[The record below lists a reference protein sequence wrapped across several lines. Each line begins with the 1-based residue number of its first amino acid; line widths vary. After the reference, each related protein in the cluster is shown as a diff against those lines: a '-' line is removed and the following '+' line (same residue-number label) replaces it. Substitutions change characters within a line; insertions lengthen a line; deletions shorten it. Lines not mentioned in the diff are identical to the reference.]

1 MNGGNNILKHKSK
14 KVISLILCFSL
25 LFIGIG
31 SLTKSKAA
39 VPTYTDSGRQ
49 HTSKQILSDYQYFTK
64 STFKAGN
71 HFVGALACGGTAYFN
86 SFGNGAIVPSYIKHV
101 LHSGNYSGQ
110 YNSHYLANYPK
121 YKNLL
126 KQPAYYKTIIT
137 PNSSLTEYPDKSGAY
152 IDFKKAFNSLKAESK
167 SLGKNSSLIL
177 SNENLKWAKIDNQS
191 GYLLT
196 IPFSASV
203 KSVYIPHKVL
213 YKADWIMIDGVKD
226 LDELVSTEHII
237 TIDKYNTLEIGSDY
251 SYVES
256 GDYKKA
262 VFISTTNDDG
272 KTFSFSGSHFVQKAY
287 LLDDAHGLKNLKK
300 SETIEAGQMD
310 LSGMK
315 LIWNF
320 PDNDFLT
327 CKYLPGHVLA
337 PNAFVTIN
345 GGCFEGSYIADSI
358 LNYCAE
364 GHFYPY
370 GEVPESPEEPSTPP
384 TQAPT
389 QAPTQTSSPSEE
401 PTPDITPTETP
412 STAPSATPSAITTP
426 DVTPSDTPSPSPS
439 VAPTPS
445 EFPTP
450 SPSVAPTP
458 SEVPTPSPSVAPTPS
473 EVPTPS
479 PSAAPTPSEVP
490 TPSPSAVPTP
500 SEVPT
505 PSPSAA
511 PTPSEVPT
519 LSPPAAPTPTAAPS
533 PTPSVVP
540 TPTPWNPP
548 PTTVTPTPNVT
559 VKPTASATPS
569 ATPNVTVKPTTSAA
583 PSATPNATVKPT
595 ASAAPSA
602 TPNATVKP
610 TTSAAPSATPNITV
624 KPTASAAPSATPGA
638 TTTPTASAS
647 VAPSATPDA
656 TAKPVIKAKYPP
668 ADEPELPSG
677 QKGSPS
683 TGEKNQT
690 LPFILI
696 TVVSGLG
703 ILFFGLKLAALKKK

>member
-337 PNAFVTIN
+337 PNALVTIN
-345 GGCFEGSYIADSI
+345 GGCFEGGYIADSI

-384 TQAPT
+384 TQT
-389 QAPTQTSSPSEE
+389 PTQTSSPSEE
-401 PTPDITPTETP
+401 PTPDITPTKTP

-426 DVTPSDTPSPSPS
+426 DITPSDTPS
-439 VAPTPS
+439 
-445 EFPTP
+445 
-450 SPSVAPTP
+450 
-458 SEVPTPSPSVAPTPS
+458 PSPSVAPTPS

-500 SEVPT
+500 
-505 PSPSAA
+505 
-511 PTPSEVPT
+511 
-519 LSPPAAPTPTAAPS
+519 TAAPS

-548 PTTVTPTPNVT
+548 PATVTPTPNAT
-559 VKPTASATPS
+559 VKPTASAT
-569 ATPNVTVKPTTSAA
+569 

-595 ASAAPSA
+595 ASAAPSD
-602 TPNATVKP
+602 TPNA
-610 TTSAAPSATPNITV
+610 TV
-624 KPTASAAPSATPGA
+624 KPTASAAPSDTPGA

>member
-337 PNAFVTIN
+337 PNALVTIN
-345 GGCFEGSYIADSI
+345 GGCFEGGYIADSI

-384 TQAPT
+384 TQT
-389 QAPTQTSSPSEE
+389 PTQTSSPSEE
-401 PTPDITPTETP
+401 PTPDITPTKTP

-426 DVTPSDTPSPSPS
+426 DITPSNTPSPSPS
-439 VAPTPS
+439 VTPTPS
-445 EFPTP
+445 EI
-450 SPSVAPTP
+450 
-458 SEVPTPSPSVAPTPS
+458 PTPSPSVAPTPS

-490 TPSPSAVPTP
+490 TPSPSAT
-500 SEVPT
+500 
-505 PSPSAA
+505 
-511 PTPSEVPT
+511 
-519 LSPPAAPTPTAAPS
+519 PTPTAAPS

-548 PTTVTPTPNVT
+548 PATVTPTPNVT

-569 ATPNVTVKPTTSAA
+569 ATPNATVKPTASAT

-602 TPNATVKP
+602 TPGAT
-610 TTSAAPSATPNITV
+610 TT
-624 KPTASAAPSATPGA
+624 PTASVTPSTTPGA

>member
-458 SEVPTPSPSVAPTPS
+458 SEF
-473 EVPTPS
+473 PTPS
-479 PSAAPTPSEVP
+479 PSAAT
-490 TPSPSAVPTP
+490 
-500 SEVPT
+500 
-505 PSPSAA
+505 
-511 PTPSEVPT
+511 TPSEVPT

-548 PTTVTPTPNVT
+548 PTTVTPTPT

-569 ATPNVTVKPTTSAA
+569 ATPNVTIKPTTSAA

-602 TPNATVKP
+602 TPV
-610 TTSAAPSATPNITV
+610 
-624 KPTASAAPSATPGA
+624 A

>member
-1 MNGGNNILKHKSK
+1 
-14 KVISLILCFSL
+14 
-25 LFIGIG
+25 
-31 SLTKSKAA
+31 
-39 VPTYTDSGRQ
+39 
-49 HTSKQILSDYQYFTK
+49 
-64 STFKAGN
+64 
-71 HFVGALACGGTAYFN
+71 
-86 SFGNGAIVPSYIKHV
+86 
-101 LHSGNYSGQ
+101 
-110 YNSHYLANYPK
+110 
-121 YKNLL
+121 
-126 KQPAYYKTIIT
+126 
-137 PNSSLTEYPDKSGAY
+137 
-152 IDFKKAFNSLKAESK
+152 
-167 SLGKNSSLIL
+167 
-177 SNENLKWAKIDNQS
+177 
-191 GYLLT
+191 
-196 IPFSASV
+196 
-203 KSVYIPHKVL
+203 
-213 YKADWIMIDGVKD
+213 MIDGVKD

-237 TIDKYNTLEIGSDY
+237 TIAKYNTLEIGSDY

-300 SETIEAGQMD
+300 SETIKAGQMD

-337 PNAFVTIN
+337 PNALVTIN
-345 GGCFEGSYIADSI
+345 GGCFEGGYIADSI

-384 TQAPT
+384 TQT
-389 QAPTQTSSPSEE
+389 PTQTSSPSEE
-401 PTPDITPTETP
+401 PTPDITPTKTP

-426 DVTPSDTPSPSPS
+426 DITPSDTPSPSPS
-439 VAPTPS
+439 VT
-445 EFPTP
+445 
-450 SPSVAPTP
+450 PTP

-500 SEVPT
+500 
-505 PSPSAA
+505 
-511 PTPSEVPT
+511 
-519 LSPPAAPTPTAAPS
+519 TAAPS

-548 PTTVTPTPNVT
+548 PATVTPTPNVT

-569 ATPNVTVKPTTSAA
+569 ATPNA
-583 PSATPNATVKPT
+583 
-595 ASAAPSA
+595 
-602 TPNATVKP
+602 
-610 TTSAAPSATPNITV
+610 TV

-647 VAPSATPDA
+647 VAPSVTPDA

-703 ILFFGLKLAALKKK
+703 ILFFGLKLAALKKNN

>member
-337 PNAFVTIN
+337 PNALVTIN
-345 GGCFEGSYIADSI
+345 GGCFEGGYIADSI

-384 TQAPT
+384 TQT
-389 QAPTQTSSPSEE
+389 PTQTSSPSEE
-401 PTPDITPTETP
+401 PTPDITPTKTP

-426 DVTPSDTPSPSPS
+426 DITPSDTPS
-439 VAPTPS
+439 
-445 EFPTP
+445 
-450 SPSVAPTP
+450 
-458 SEVPTPSPSVAPTPS
+458 PSPSVAPTPS

-500 SEVPT
+500 
-505 PSPSAA
+505 
-511 PTPSEVPT
+511 
-519 LSPPAAPTPTAAPS
+519 TAAPS

-548 PTTVTPTPNVT
+548 PATVTPTPNAT
-559 VKPTASATPS
+559 VKPTASAT
-569 ATPNVTVKPTTSAA
+569 

-595 ASAAPSA
+595 ASAAPSD
-602 TPNATVKP
+602 TPNA
-610 TTSAAPSATPNITV
+610 TV
-624 KPTASAAPSATPGA
+624 KPTASAAPSDTPNASVNPTASAAPSDTPNATVIPSASAAPSDTPGA

-683 TGEKNQT
+683 TGEKIKHYH
-690 LPFILI
+690 LY
-696 TVVSGLG
+696 
-703 ILFFGLKLAALKKK
+703 

>member
-64 STFKAGN
+64 STFKADN

-126 KQPAYYKTIIT
+126 KQPAYYKTIII
-137 PNSSLTEYPDKSGAY
+137 PNSSLTEYPDKNGAY
-152 IDFKKAFNSLKAESK
+152 IDFNKAFNSLKTESK

-337 PNAFVTIN
+337 PNALVTIN
-345 GGCFEGSYIADSI
+345 GGCFEGGYIADSI

-384 TQAPT
+384 TQT
-389 QAPTQTSSPSEE
+389 PTQTSSPSEE
-401 PTPDITPTETP
+401 PTPDITPTKTP

-426 DVTPSDTPSPSPS
+426 DITPSNTPSPSPS
-439 VAPTPS
+439 VTPTPS
-445 EFPTP
+445 EIPTP

-490 TPSPSAVPTP
+490 TPSPSAT
-500 SEVPT
+500 
-505 PSPSAA
+505 
-511 PTPSEVPT
+511 
-519 LSPPAAPTPTAAPS
+519 PTPTAAPS

-548 PTTVTPTPNVT
+548 PATVTPTPNVT

-569 ATPNVTVKPTTSAA
+569 ATPNA
-583 PSATPNATVKPT
+583 
-595 ASAAPSA
+595 
-602 TPNATVKP
+602 
-610 TTSAAPSATPNITV
+610 TV

-668 ADEPELPSG
+668 ADEPELPLG

>member
-64 STFKAGN
+64 STFKADN

-126 KQPAYYKTIIT
+126 KQPAYYKTIII
-137 PNSSLTEYPDKSGAY
+137 PNSSLTEYPDKNGAY
-152 IDFKKAFNSLKAESK
+152 IDFNKAFNSLKTESK

-337 PNAFVTIN
+337 PNALVTIN
-345 GGCFEGSYIADSI
+345 GGCFEGGYIADSI

-384 TQAPT
+384 TQT
-389 QAPTQTSSPSEE
+389 STQTSSPSEE
-401 PTPDITPTETP
+401 PTPDITPTKTP

-426 DVTPSDTPSPSPS
+426 DITPSDTPS
-439 VAPTPS
+439 
-445 EFPTP
+445 
-450 SPSVAPTP
+450 
-458 SEVPTPSPSVAPTPS
+458 PSPSVAPTPS

-479 PSAAPTPSEVP
+479 PSAV
-490 TPSPSAVPTP
+490 
-500 SEVPT
+500 
-505 PSPSAA
+505 
-511 PTPSEVPT
+511 
-519 LSPPAAPTPTAAPS
+519 PTPTAAPS

-548 PTTVTPTPNVT
+548 PATVTPTPNVT

-569 ATPNVTVKPTTSAA
+569 ATPK
-583 PSATPNATVKPT
+583 ATVKPT
-595 ASAAPSA
+595 ASA
-602 TPNATVKP
+602 T
-610 TTSAAPSATPNITV
+610 
-624 KPTASAAPSATPGA
+624 PSATPGA
-638 TTTPTASAS
+638 TTTPTASESA
-647 VAPSATPDA
+647 SATPTAHA

-696 TVVSGLG
+696 TVVSSLG

>member
-401 PTPDITPTETP
+401 PTPDITPTETA

-445 EFPTP
+445 EF
-450 SPSVAPTP
+450 
-458 SEVPTPSPSVAPTPS
+458 
-473 EVPTPS
+473 
-479 PSAAPTPSEVP
+479 
-490 TPSPSAVPTP
+490 
-500 SEVPT
+500 PT

-548 PTTVTPTPNVT
+548 PTTVTPTPT

-569 ATPNVTVKPTTSAA
+569 ATPNVTVKPTASAAPSATPNATVKPTASAAPSATTNATVKPTTSAA

-602 TPNATVKP
+602 TPV
-610 TTSAAPSATPNITV
+610 
-624 KPTASAAPSATPGA
+624 A

-703 ILFFGLKLAALKKK
+703 ILFFGLKLAALKKNN

>member
-1 MNGGNNILKHKSK
+1 MKHKSK

-337 PNAFVTIN
+337 PNALVTIN
-345 GGCFEGSYIADSI
+345 GGCFEGGYIADSI

-384 TQAPT
+384 TQT
-389 QAPTQTSSPSEE
+389 PTQTSSPSEE
-401 PTPDITPTETP
+401 PTPDITPTKTP

-426 DVTPSDTPSPSPS
+426 DITPSNTPSPSPS
-439 VAPTPS
+439 VTPTPS
-445 EFPTP
+445 EIPTP

-490 TPSPSAVPTP
+490 TPSPSAT
-500 SEVPT
+500 
-505 PSPSAA
+505 
-511 PTPSEVPT
+511 
-519 LSPPAAPTPTAAPS
+519 PTPTAAPS

-548 PTTVTPTPNVT
+548 PATVTPTPNVT

-569 ATPNVTVKPTTSAA
+569 ATPNA
-583 PSATPNATVKPT
+583 
-595 ASAAPSA
+595 
-602 TPNATVKP
+602 
-610 TTSAAPSATPNITV
+610 TV

-668 ADEPELPSG
+668 ADEPELPLG

-703 ILFFGLKLAALKKK
+703 ILFFGLKLAALKKNN

>member
-64 STFKAGN
+64 STFKADN

-126 KQPAYYKTIIT
+126 KQPAYYKTIII
-137 PNSSLTEYPDKSGAY
+137 PNSSLTEYPDKNGAY
-152 IDFKKAFNSLKAESK
+152 IDFNKAFNSLKTESK

-337 PNAFVTIN
+337 PNALVTIN
-345 GGCFEGSYIADSI
+345 GGCFEGGYIADSI

-384 TQAPT
+384 TQT
-389 QAPTQTSSPSEE
+389 STQTSSPSEE
-401 PTPDITPTETP
+401 PTPDITPTKTP

-426 DVTPSDTPSPSPS
+426 DITPSDTPS
-439 VAPTPS
+439 
-445 EFPTP
+445 P

-500 SEVPT
+500 
-505 PSPSAA
+505 
-511 PTPSEVPT
+511 
-519 LSPPAAPTPTAAPS
+519 TAAPS

-548 PTTVTPTPNVT
+548 PATVTPTPNVT

-569 ATPNVTVKPTTSAA
+569 ATPN
-583 PSATPNATVKPT
+583 ATVKPT
-595 ASAAPSA
+595 AS
-602 TPNATVKP
+602 V
-610 TTSAAPSATPNITV
+610 
-624 KPTASAAPSATPGA
+624 APSATPGA

-696 TVVSGLG
+696 TVVSSLG

>member
-389 QAPTQTSSPSEE
+389 QTSSPSEE

-439 VAPTPS
+439 VAPTQS

-450 SPSVAPTP
+450 SPSVA
-458 SEVPTPSPSVAPTPS
+458 
-473 EVPTPS
+473 
-479 PSAAPTPSEVP
+479 
-490 TPSPSAVPTP
+490 PTP

-548 PTTVTPTPNVT
+548 PTTVTPTPT

-602 TPNATVKP
+602 TPNITVKP
-610 TTSAAPSATPNITV
+610 TASAAPSATPNITV

-703 ILFFGLKLAALKKK
+703 ILFFGLKLAALKKNN

>member
-337 PNAFVTIN
+337 PNALVTIN
-345 GGCFEGSYIADSI
+345 GGCFEGGYIADSI

-384 TQAPT
+384 TQT
-389 QAPTQTSSPSEE
+389 PTQTSSPSEE
-401 PTPDITPTETP
+401 PTPDITPTKTP

-426 DVTPSDTPSPSPS
+426 DITPSDTPS
-439 VAPTPS
+439 
-445 EFPTP
+445 
-450 SPSVAPTP
+450 
-458 SEVPTPSPSVAPTPS
+458 PSPSVAPTPS

-500 SEVPT
+500 
-505 PSPSAA
+505 
-511 PTPSEVPT
+511 
-519 LSPPAAPTPTAAPS
+519 TAAPS

-548 PTTVTPTPNVT
+548 PATVTPTPNAT
-559 VKPTASATPS
+559 VKPTASAT
-569 ATPNVTVKPTTSAA
+569 

-595 ASAAPSA
+595 ASAAPSD
-602 TPNATVKP
+602 TPNA
-610 TTSAAPSATPNITV
+610 TV
-624 KPTASAAPSATPGA
+624 KPTASAAPSDTPNATVKPTASAAPSDTPGA

>member
-337 PNAFVTIN
+337 PNALVTIN
-345 GGCFEGSYIADSI
+345 GGCFEGGYIADSI

-384 TQAPT
+384 TQT
-389 QAPTQTSSPSEE
+389 PTQTSSPSEE
-401 PTPDITPTETP
+401 PTPDITPTKTP

-426 DVTPSDTPSPSPS
+426 DITPSNTPSPSPS
-439 VAPTPS
+439 VTPTPS
-445 EFPTP
+445 EIPTP

-458 SEVPTPSPSVAPTPS
+458 SD
-473 EVPTPS
+473 
-479 PSAAPTPSEVP
+479 VP
-490 TPSPSAVPTP
+490 TPSPSAV
-500 SEVPT
+500 
-505 PSPSAA
+505 
-511 PTPSEVPT
+511 
-519 LSPPAAPTPTAAPS
+519 PTPTAAPS

-548 PTTVTPTPNVT
+548 PATVTPTPNVT

-569 ATPNVTVKPTTSAA
+569 ATPN
-583 PSATPNATVKPT
+583 ATVKPT
-595 ASAAPSA
+595 AS
-602 TPNATVKP
+602 V
-610 TTSAAPSATPNITV
+610 
-624 KPTASAAPSATPGA
+624 APSATPGA

-647 VAPSATPDA
+647 VAPSVTPDA
-656 TAKPVIKAKYPP
+656 TAKPVINAKYPP

>member
-450 SPSVAPTP
+450 SPS
-458 SEVPTPSPSVAPTPS
+458 
-473 EVPTPS
+473 
-479 PSAAPTPSEVP
+479 
-490 TPSPSAVPTP
+490 
-500 SEVPT
+500 
-505 PSPSAA
+505 AA

-548 PTTVTPTPNVT
+548 PTTVTPTPT

-569 ATPNVTVKPTTSAA
+569 ATPNVTVKPTASAAPSATPNATVKPTASAAPSATTNATVKPTTSAA

-602 TPNATVKP
+602 TPV
-610 TTSAAPSATPNITV
+610 
-624 KPTASAAPSATPGA
+624 A

-703 ILFFGLKLAALKKK
+703 ILFFGLKLAALKKNN

>member
-196 IPFSASV
+196 IPFSTSV

-401 PTPDITPTETP
+401 PTPNIKPTETP

-439 VAPTPS
+439 A
-445 EFPTP
+445 
-450 SPSVAPTP
+450 
-458 SEVPTPSPSVAPTPS
+458 APTPS

-479 PSAAPTPSEVP
+479 PSAAPTPSESP
-490 TPSPSAVPTP
+490 TP
-500 SEVPT
+500 
-505 PSPSAA
+505 
-511 PTPSEVPT
+511 
-519 LSPPAAPTPTAAPS
+519 SPPAAPTPTAAPS

-548 PTTVTPTPNVT
+548 PTTVTPTPT
-559 VKPTASATPS
+559 VKPTASAAPS

-703 ILFFGLKLAALKKK
+703 ILFFGLKLAALKKNN

>member
-389 QAPTQTSSPSEE
+389 QTSSPSEE

-450 SPSVAPTP
+450 SPS
-458 SEVPTPSPSVAPTPS
+458 
-473 EVPTPS
+473 
-479 PSAAPTPSEVP
+479 AA
-490 TPSPSAVPTP
+490 PTP

-548 PTTVTPTPNVT
+548 PTTVTPTPT

-569 ATPNVTVKPTTSAA
+569 ATPNV
-583 PSATPNATVKPT
+583 
-595 ASAAPSA
+595 
-602 TPNATVKP
+602 TVKP

-703 ILFFGLKLAALKKK
+703 ILFFGLKLAALKKNN

>member
-389 QAPTQTSSPSEE
+389 QTSSPSEE

-450 SPSVAPTP
+450 SPS
-458 SEVPTPSPSVAPTPS
+458 
-473 EVPTPS
+473 
-479 PSAAPTPSEVP
+479 
-490 TPSPSAVPTP
+490 
-500 SEVPT
+500 
-505 PSPSAA
+505 AA

-548 PTTVTPTPNVT
+548 PTTVTPTP
-559 VKPTASATPS
+559 
-569 ATPNVTVKPTTSAA
+569 
-583 PSATPNATVKPT
+583 
-595 ASAAPSA
+595 
-602 TPNATVKP
+602 TVKP

-703 ILFFGLKLAALKKK
+703 ILFFGLKLAALKKNN

>member
-389 QAPTQTSSPSEE
+389 QTSSPSEE

-450 SPSVAPTP
+450 SPS
-458 SEVPTPSPSVAPTPS
+458 
-473 EVPTPS
+473 
-479 PSAAPTPSEVP
+479 AA
-490 TPSPSAVPTP
+490 PTP

-548 PTTVTPTPNVT
+548 PTTVTPTP
-559 VKPTASATPS
+559 
-569 ATPNVTVKPTTSAA
+569 
-583 PSATPNATVKPT
+583 
-595 ASAAPSA
+595 
-602 TPNATVKP
+602 TVKP

-703 ILFFGLKLAALKKK
+703 ILFFGLKLAALKKNN

>member
-64 STFKAGN
+64 STFKADN

-126 KQPAYYKTIIT
+126 KQPAYYKTIII
-137 PNSSLTEYPDKSGAY
+137 PNSSLTEYPDKNGAY
-152 IDFKKAFNSLKAESK
+152 IDFNKAFNSLKTESK

-337 PNAFVTIN
+337 PNALVTIN
-345 GGCFEGSYIADSI
+345 GGCFEGGYIADSI

-384 TQAPT
+384 TQT
-389 QAPTQTSSPSEE
+389 PTQTSSPSEE
-401 PTPDITPTETP
+401 PTPDITPTKTP

-426 DVTPSDTPSPSPS
+426 DITPSDTPS
-439 VAPTPS
+439 
-445 EFPTP
+445 P

-500 SEVPT
+500 
-505 PSPSAA
+505 
-511 PTPSEVPT
+511 
-519 LSPPAAPTPTAAPS
+519 TAAPS

-548 PTTVTPTPNVT
+548 PATVTPTPNVT

-569 ATPNVTVKPTTSAA
+569 ATPNATVKPTASAT

-602 TPNATVKP
+602 TPGAT
-610 TTSAAPSATPNITV
+610 TT
-624 KPTASAAPSATPGA
+624 PTASVTPSTTPDA

-703 ILFFGLKLAALKKK
+703 ILFFGLKLAALKKNN

>member
-1 MNGGNNILKHKSK
+1 MNGGNNILKHKPK

-177 SNENLKWAKIDNQS
+177 SNKNLKWAKIDNQS

-337 PNAFVTIN
+337 PNALVTIN
-345 GGCFEGSYIADSI
+345 GGCFEGGYIADSI

-384 TQAPT
+384 TQT
-389 QAPTQTSSPSEE
+389 PTQTSSPSEE
-401 PTPDITPTETP
+401 PTPDITPTKTP

-426 DVTPSDTPSPSPS
+426 DITPSDTPS
-439 VAPTPS
+439 
-445 EFPTP
+445 
-450 SPSVAPTP
+450 
-458 SEVPTPSPSVAPTPS
+458 PSPSVAPTPS

-479 PSAAPTPSEVP
+479 PSAV
-490 TPSPSAVPTP
+490 
-500 SEVPT
+500 
-505 PSPSAA
+505 
-511 PTPSEVPT
+511 
-519 LSPPAAPTPTAAPS
+519 PTPTAAPS

-548 PTTVTPTPNVT
+548 PATVTPTPNVT
-559 VKPTASATPS
+559 VKPTASTTPS
-569 ATPNVTVKPTTSAA
+569 ATPNATVKPTASAT

-602 TPNATVKP
+602 TPGAT
-610 TTSAAPSATPNITV
+610 TT
-624 KPTASAAPSATPGA
+624 PTASAAPSATPGATTTPTASVTPSTTPGA

>member
-389 QAPTQTSSPSEE
+389 QTSSPSEE

-439 VAPTPS
+439 VAPTQS

-458 SEVPTPSPSVAPTPS
+458 SEF
-473 EVPTPS
+473 
-479 PSAAPTPSEVP
+479 
-490 TPSPSAVPTP
+490 
-500 SEVPT
+500 PT

-548 PTTVTPTPNVT
+548 PTTVTPTPT

-595 ASAAPSA
+595 A
-602 TPNATVKP
+602 
-610 TTSAAPSATPNITV
+610 SAAPSATPNITV

-703 ILFFGLKLAALKKK
+703 ILFFGLKLAALKKNN

>member
-126 KQPAYYKTIIT
+126 KQPAYYKTIII
-137 PNSSLTEYPDKSGAY
+137 PNSSLTEYPDKNGAY
-152 IDFKKAFNSLKAESK
+152 IDFNKAFNSLKTESK

-337 PNAFVTIN
+337 PNALVTIN
-345 GGCFEGSYIADSI
+345 GGCFEGGYIADSI

-384 TQAPT
+384 TQT
-389 QAPTQTSSPSEE
+389 PTQTSSPSEE
-401 PTPDITPTETP
+401 PTPDITPTKTP

-426 DVTPSDTPSPSPS
+426 DITPSDTPS
-439 VAPTPS
+439 
-445 EFPTP
+445 
-450 SPSVAPTP
+450 
-458 SEVPTPSPSVAPTPS
+458 PSPSVAPTPS

-500 SEVPT
+500 
-505 PSPSAA
+505 
-511 PTPSEVPT
+511 
-519 LSPPAAPTPTAAPS
+519 TAAPS

-548 PTTVTPTPNVT
+548 PATVTPTPNVT
-559 VKPTASATPS
+559 VKPTASAT
-569 ATPNVTVKPTTSAA
+569 

-610 TTSAAPSATPNITV
+610 T
-624 KPTASAAPSATPGA
+624 ASAAPSATPGA
-638 TTTPTASAS
+638 TTIPTASAS

>member
-196 IPFSASV
+196 IPFSTSV

-401 PTPDITPTETP
+401 PTPNIKPTETP

-439 VAPTPS
+439 AAPTPS
-445 EFPTP
+445 EF
-450 SPSVAPTP
+450 
-458 SEVPTPSPSVAPTPS
+458 
-473 EVPTPS
+473 
-479 PSAAPTPSEVP
+479 
-490 TPSPSAVPTP
+490 
-500 SEVPT
+500 PT

-548 PTTVTPTPNVT
+548 PTTVTPTPT

-703 ILFFGLKLAALKKK
+703 ILFFGLKLAALKKNN

>member
-450 SPSVAPTP
+450 SPSAAPTP
-458 SEVPTPSPSVAPTPS
+458 SEF
-473 EVPTPS
+473 PTPS

-500 SEVPT
+500 
-505 PSPSAA
+505 
-511 PTPSEVPT
+511 
-519 LSPPAAPTPTAAPS
+519 TAAPS

-548 PTTVTPTPNVT
+548 PATVTPTPNVT

-569 ATPNVTVKPTTSAA
+569 ATPNA
-583 PSATPNATVKPT
+583 
-595 ASAAPSA
+595 
-602 TPNATVKP
+602 
-610 TTSAAPSATPNITV
+610 TV

-703 ILFFGLKLAALKKK
+703 ILFFGLKLAALKKNN

>member
-177 SNENLKWAKIDNQS
+177 SNENLKLAKIDNQS

-262 VFISTTNDDG
+262 VFISTTNGDG

-337 PNAFVTIN
+337 PNALVTIN
-345 GGCFEGSYIADSI
+345 GGCFEGGYIADSI

-384 TQAPT
+384 TQT
-389 QAPTQTSSPSEE
+389 PTQTSSPSEE
-401 PTPDITPTETP
+401 PTPDITPTKTP

-426 DVTPSDTPSPSPS
+426 DITPSNTPSPSPS
-439 VAPTPS
+439 VTPTPS
-445 EFPTP
+445 EIPTP

-458 SEVPTPSPSVAPTPS
+458 SEVPTPSS
-473 EVPTPS
+473 
-479 PSAAPTPSEVP
+479 
-490 TPSPSAVPTP
+490 
-500 SEVPT
+500 
-505 PSPSAA
+505 
-511 PTPSEVPT
+511 
-519 LSPPAAPTPTAAPS
+519 PAAPTPTAAPS

-548 PTTVTPTPNVT
+548 PTTVTPTPT

-569 ATPNVTVKPTTSAA
+569 ATPNV
-583 PSATPNATVKPT
+583 
-595 ASAAPSA
+595 
-602 TPNATVKP
+602 TVKP

>member
-389 QAPTQTSSPSEE
+389 QTSSPSEE

-439 VAPTPS
+439 VT
-445 EFPTP
+445 
-450 SPSVAPTP
+450 PTP
-458 SEVPTPSPSVAPTPS
+458 SEVPTPSPSVA
-473 EVPTPS
+473 
-479 PSAAPTPSEVP
+479 
-490 TPSPSAVPTP
+490 PTP

-548 PTTVTPTPNVT
+548 PTTVTPTPT

-569 ATPNVTVKPTTSAA
+569 ATPNVTVKPTT
-583 PSATPNATVKPT
+583 
-595 ASAAPSA
+595 SAAPSA

-703 ILFFGLKLAALKKK
+703 ILFFGLKLAALKKNN

>member
-337 PNAFVTIN
+337 PNALVTIN
-345 GGCFEGSYIADSI
+345 GGCFEGGYIADSI

-384 TQAPT
+384 TQT
-389 QAPTQTSSPSEE
+389 PTQTSSPSEE
-401 PTPDITPTETP
+401 PTPDITPTKTP

-426 DVTPSDTPSPSPS
+426 DITPSDTPS
-439 VAPTPS
+439 
-445 EFPTP
+445 
-450 SPSVAPTP
+450 
-458 SEVPTPSPSVAPTPS
+458 PSPSVAPTPS

-479 PSAAPTPSEVP
+479 PSAV
-490 TPSPSAVPTP
+490 
-500 SEVPT
+500 
-505 PSPSAA
+505 
-511 PTPSEVPT
+511 
-519 LSPPAAPTPTAAPS
+519 PTPTAAPS

-548 PTTVTPTPNVT
+548 PATVTP
-559 VKPTASATPS
+559 
-569 ATPNVTVKPTTSAA
+569 
-583 PSATPNATVKPT
+583 TPNATVKPT
-595 ASAAPSA
+595 ASAAPSD
-602 TPNATVKP
+602 
-610 TTSAAPSATPNITV
+610 
-624 KPTASAAPSATPGA
+624 TPGA

>member
-337 PNAFVTIN
+337 PNALVTIN
-345 GGCFEGSYIADSI
+345 GGCFEGGYIADSI

-384 TQAPT
+384 TQT
-389 QAPTQTSSPSEE
+389 PTQTSSPSEE
-401 PTPDITPTETP
+401 PTPDITPTKTP

-426 DVTPSDTPSPSPS
+426 DITPSDTPS
-439 VAPTPS
+439 
-445 EFPTP
+445 
-450 SPSVAPTP
+450 
-458 SEVPTPSPSVAPTPS
+458 PSPSVAPTPS

-479 PSAAPTPSEVP
+479 PSAV
-490 TPSPSAVPTP
+490 
-500 SEVPT
+500 
-505 PSPSAA
+505 
-511 PTPSEVPT
+511 
-519 LSPPAAPTPTAAPS
+519 PTPTAAPS

-548 PTTVTPTPNVT
+548 PATVTPTPNAT
-559 VKPTASATPS
+559 VKPTASAT
-569 ATPNVTVKPTTSAA
+569 

-595 ASAAPSA
+595 ASAAPSD
-602 TPNATVKP
+602 TPNA
-610 TTSAAPSATPNITV
+610 TV
-624 KPTASAAPSATPGA
+624 KPTASAAPSDTPNATVKPTASAAPSDTPGA

>member
-64 STFKAGN
+64 STFKADN

-126 KQPAYYKTIIT
+126 KQPAYYKTIII
-137 PNSSLTEYPDKSGAY
+137 PNSSLTEYPDKNGAY
-152 IDFKKAFNSLKAESK
+152 IDFNKAFNSLKTESK

-256 GDYKKA
+256 DDYKKA

-337 PNAFVTIN
+337 PNALVTIN
-345 GGCFEGSYIADSI
+345 GGCFEGGYIADSI

-384 TQAPT
+384 TQT
-389 QAPTQTSSPSEE
+389 PTQTSSPSEE
-401 PTPDITPTETP
+401 PTPDITPTKTP

-426 DVTPSDTPSPSPS
+426 DITPSDTPS
-439 VAPTPS
+439 
-445 EFPTP
+445 
-450 SPSVAPTP
+450 
-458 SEVPTPSPSVAPTPS
+458 PSPSVAPTPS

-500 SEVPT
+500 
-505 PSPSAA
+505 
-511 PTPSEVPT
+511 
-519 LSPPAAPTPTAAPS
+519 TAAPS
-533 PTPSVVP
+533 PPPSVVP

-548 PTTVTPTPNVT
+548 PATVTPTPNVT
-559 VKPTASATPS
+559 VKPTASTTPS
-569 ATPNVTVKPTTSAA
+569 ATPNATVKPTASAT

-602 TPNATVKP
+602 TPGAT
-610 TTSAAPSATPNITV
+610 TT
-624 KPTASAAPSATPGA
+624 PTASAAPSATPGATTTPTASVTPSTTPGA

>member
-64 STFKAGN
+64 STFKADN

-126 KQPAYYKTIIT
+126 KQPAYYKTIII
-137 PNSSLTEYPDKSGAY
+137 PNSSLTEYPDKNGAY
-152 IDFKKAFNSLKAESK
+152 IDFNKAFNSLKTESK

-337 PNAFVTIN
+337 PNALVTIN
-345 GGCFEGSYIADSI
+345 GGCFEGGYIADSI

-384 TQAPT
+384 TQT
-389 QAPTQTSSPSEE
+389 
-401 PTPDITPTETP
+401 
-412 STAPSATPSAITTP
+412 
-426 DVTPSDTPSPSPS
+426 
-439 VAPTPS
+439 
-445 EFPTP
+445 
-450 SPSVAPTP
+450 
-458 SEVPTPSPSVAPTPS
+458 
-473 EVPTPS
+473 
-479 PSAAPTPSEVP
+479 
-490 TPSPSAVPTP
+490 
-500 SEVPT
+500 
-505 PSPSAA
+505 
-511 PTPSEVPT
+511 
-519 LSPPAAPTPTAAPS
+519 
-533 PTPSVVP
+533 
-540 TPTPWNPP
+540 
-548 PTTVTPTPNVT
+548 
-559 VKPTASATPS
+559 
-569 ATPNVTVKPTTSAA
+569 
-583 PSATPNATVKPT
+583 
-595 ASAAPSA
+595 
-602 TPNATVKP
+602 
-610 TTSAAPSATPNITV
+610 
-624 KPTASAAPSATPGA
+624 
-638 TTTPTASAS
+638 
-647 VAPSATPDA
+647 
-656 TAKPVIKAKYPP
+656 
-668 ADEPELPSG
+668 
-677 QKGSPS
+677 
-683 TGEKNQT
+683 
-690 LPFILI
+690 
-696 TVVSGLG
+696 
-703 ILFFGLKLAALKKK
+703 

>member
-49 HTSKQILSDYQYFTK
+49 HTSKQILSDYQYFAK

-71 HFVGALACGGTAYFN
+71 HFVGALACGGTASFN

-137 PNSSLTEYPDKSGAY
+137 PNSSLTEYPDKNGAY

-237 TIDKYNTLEIGSDY
+237 TIDKYNTLKIGSDY

-370 GEVPESPEEPSTPP
+370 GEVPESLEEPSTP
-384 TQAPT
+384 PT

-439 VAPTPS
+439 A
-445 EFPTP
+445 
-450 SPSVAPTP
+450 
-458 SEVPTPSPSVAPTPS
+458 APTPS

-490 TPSPSAVPTP
+490 TPS
-500 SEVPT
+500 
-505 PSPSAA
+505 SPAA
-511 PTPSEVPT
+511 PTPTAAPSPT
-519 LSPPAAPTPTAAPS
+519 PSAVPTPTAAPS

-548 PTTVTPTPNVT
+548 PTTVTPTPT
-559 VKPTASATPS
+559 ATIKPTTSAAPS
-569 ATPNVTVKPTTSAA
+569 ATPTATIKPTTSAA

-602 TPNATVKP
+602 TPGATTTP
-610 TTSAAPSATPNITV
+610 TTSVTPSTTPD
-624 KPTASAAPSATPGA
+624 A

-703 ILFFGLKLAALKKK
+703 ILFFGLKLAALKKNN

>member
-389 QAPTQTSSPSEE
+389 QTSSPSEE

-450 SPSVAPTP
+450 SPS
-458 SEVPTPSPSVAPTPS
+458 
-473 EVPTPS
+473 
-479 PSAAPTPSEVP
+479 
-490 TPSPSAVPTP
+490 
-500 SEVPT
+500 
-505 PSPSAA
+505 AA

-548 PTTVTPTPNVT
+548 PTTVTPTPT

-610 TTSAAPSATPNITV
+610 TTSAAPSATPNITVKPTASAAPSATPNITV

-703 ILFFGLKLAALKKK
+703 ILFFGLKLAALKKNN

>member
-49 HTSKQILSDYQYFTK
+49 HTSKQILSDYQYFAK
-64 STFKAGN
+64 STFKASN

-337 PNAFVTIN
+337 PNALVTIN
-345 GGCFEGSYIADSI
+345 GGCFEGGYIADSI

-401 PTPDITPTETP
+401 PTPDITPTKTP

-439 VAPTPS
+439 VVPTPS

-458 SEVPTPSPSVAPTPS
+458 SEF
-473 EVPTPS
+473 PTPS
-479 PSAAPTPSEVP
+479 PSAAPTPSEFP
-490 TPSPSAVPTP
+490 TPSPS
-500 SEVPT
+500 
-505 PSPSAA
+505 
-511 PTPSEVPT
+511 
-519 LSPPAAPTPTAAPS
+519 AAPTPTAAPS

-548 PTTVTPTPNVT
+548 PTTVTPTPT

-569 ATPNVTVKPTTSAA
+569 ATPNVTVKPTTSAAPSATPNATVKPTASAAPSATPNATVKPTTSAA

>member
-337 PNAFVTIN
+337 PNALVTIN

-370 GEVPESPEEPSTPP
+370 GEVPESPEEPSTP
-384 TQAPT
+384 
-389 QAPTQTSSPSEE
+389 PTQTSSPSEE

-450 SPSVAPTP
+450 SPSAAPTP
-458 SEVPTPSPSVAPTPS
+458 SEF
-473 EVPTPS
+473 PTPS
-479 PSAAPTPSEVP
+479 PSAAPTPSEF
-490 TPSPSAVPTP
+490 
-500 SEVPT
+500 PT

-511 PTPSEVPT
+511 PTPSEFPT

-548 PTTVTPTPNVT
+548 PTTVTPTPT

-569 ATPNVTVKPTTSAA
+569 ATPNATVKPTASAT

-602 TPNATVKP
+602 TPNA
-610 TTSAAPSATPNITV
+610 TV

>member
-337 PNAFVTIN
+337 PNALVTIN
-345 GGCFEGSYIADSI
+345 GGCFEGGYIADSI

-384 TQAPT
+384 TQT
-389 QAPTQTSSPSEE
+389 PTQTSSPSEE
-401 PTPDITPTETP
+401 PTPDITPTKTP

-426 DVTPSDTPSPSPS
+426 DITPSDTPS
-439 VAPTPS
+439 
-445 EFPTP
+445 P

-500 SEVPT
+500 
-505 PSPSAA
+505 
-511 PTPSEVPT
+511 
-519 LSPPAAPTPTAAPS
+519 TAAPS

-548 PTTVTPTPNVT
+548 PATVTPTPNVT

-569 ATPNVTVKPTTSAA
+569 ATPN
-583 PSATPNATVKPT
+583 ATVKPT
-595 ASAAPSA
+595 ASAAPSD
-602 TPNATVKP
+602 
-610 TTSAAPSATPNITV
+610 
-624 KPTASAAPSATPGA
+624 TPGA

>member
-14 KVISLILCFSL
+14 KIISLILCFSL

-39 VPTYTDSGRQ
+39 IPTYTDSGRKY
-49 HTSKQILSDYQYFTK
+49 TSKQILSDYQYFTK
-64 STFKAGN
+64 SLFKTST
-71 HFVGALACGGTAYFN
+71 HFVGALACGGIASFN

-126 KQPAYYKTIIT
+126 KQPAYYKTILT
-137 PNSSLTEYPDKSGAY
+137 PDSSLTEYPDKNGAY

-167 SLGKNSSLIL
+167 SLCENSTLKL
-177 SNENLKWAKIDNQS
+177 SNENLKCAKIDNQS

-196 IPFSASV
+196 IPFSSSV
-203 KSVYIPHKVL
+203 KSIYIPYKVL
-213 YKADWIMIDGVKD
+213 LKADWIMIDGVKD
-226 LDELVSTEHII
+226 LDELVSTEHTI

-256 GDYKKA
+256 GDCKKA

-272 KTFSFSGSHFVQKAY
+272 KTFSFPNSQSAQKAY

-327 CKYLPGHVLA
+327 CGYLPGHVLA
-337 PNAFVTIN
+337 PNALVTIN
-345 GGCFEGSYIADSI
+345 GGCFEGGYIADSI

-384 TQAPT
+384 TQ
-389 QAPTQTSSPSEE
+389 S
-401 PTPDITPTETP
+401 PTPTL
-412 STAPSATPSAITTP
+412 S
-426 DVTPSDTPSPSPS
+426 PSDTPSPSPS
-439 VAPTPS
+439 AAPTPS
-445 EFPTP
+445 D
-450 SPSVAPTP
+450 
-458 SEVPTPSPSVAPTPS
+458 VPTPSPSVVPTPS
-473 EVPTPS
+473 TVPTPSDIPTPSPSVVPTPSDVPTPS
-479 PSAAPTPSEVP
+479 PSAAPTPSDIP
-490 TPSPSAVPTP
+490 TPSPSII
-500 SEVPT
+500 
-505 PSPSAA
+505 
-511 PTPSEVPT
+511 
-519 LSPPAAPTPTAAPS
+519 
-533 PTPSVVP
+533 P

-548 PTTVTPTPNVT
+548 PTIVTPAPTAT
-559 VKPTASATPS
+559 VKPTATITPSSTPTATVKPTAAVTPS
-569 ATPNVTVKPTTSAA
+569 ATPTATTKPTDSAA
-583 PSATPNATVKPT
+583 PSATPTATTKPT
-595 ASAAPSA
+595 DSAAPSA
-602 TPNATVKP
+602 TPTV
-610 TTSAAPSATPNITV
+610 TV
-624 KPTASAAPSATPGA
+624 NPTA
-638 TTTPTASAS
+638 TA
-647 VAPSATPDA
+647 VPSATPDT
-656 TAKPVIKAKYPP
+656 TAKPIIKAKYPP

-690 LPFILI
+690 LPFIFI

-703 ILFFGLKLAALKKK
+703 ILFFGLKLVALKKND

>member
-64 STFKAGN
+64 STFKADN

-126 KQPAYYKTIIT
+126 KQPAYYKTIII
-137 PNSSLTEYPDKSGAY
+137 PNSSLTEYPDKNGAY
-152 IDFKKAFNSLKAESK
+152 IDFNKAFNSLKTESK

-337 PNAFVTIN
+337 PNALVTIN
-345 GGCFEGSYIADSI
+345 GGCFEGGYIADSI

-384 TQAPT
+384 TQT
-389 QAPTQTSSPSEE
+389 PTQTSSPSEE
-401 PTPDITPTETP
+401 PTPDITPTKTP

-426 DVTPSDTPSPSPS
+426 DITPSDTPS
-439 VAPTPS
+439 
-445 EFPTP
+445 
-450 SPSVAPTP
+450 
-458 SEVPTPSPSVAPTPS
+458 PSPSVAPTPS

-500 SEVPT
+500 
-505 PSPSAA
+505 
-511 PTPSEVPT
+511 
-519 LSPPAAPTPTAAPS
+519 TAAPS
-533 PTPSVVP
+533 PPPSVVP

-548 PTTVTPTPNVT
+548 PATVTPTPNVT
-559 VKPTASATPS
+559 VKPTASTTPS
-569 ATPNVTVKPTTSAA
+569 ATPNATVKPTASAT

-602 TPNATVKP
+602 TPGAT
-610 TTSAAPSATPNITV
+610 TT
-624 KPTASAAPSATPGA
+624 PTASAAPSATPGATTTPTASVTPSTTPGA

-703 ILFFGLKLAALKKK
+703 ILFFVLKLAALKKK

>member
-389 QAPTQTSSPSEE
+389 QTSSPSEE

-450 SPSVAPTP
+450 SPS
-458 SEVPTPSPSVAPTPS
+458 
-473 EVPTPS
+473 
-479 PSAAPTPSEVP
+479 
-490 TPSPSAVPTP
+490 
-500 SEVPT
+500 
-505 PSPSAA
+505 AA

-548 PTTVTPTPNVT
+548 PTTVTPTPT

-583 PSATPNATVKPT
+583 PSATPNA
-595 ASAAPSA
+595 
-602 TPNATVKP
+602 
-610 TTSAAPSATPNITV
+610 TV

-703 ILFFGLKLAALKKK
+703 ILFFGLKLAALKKNN

>member
-450 SPSVAPTP
+450 SPS
-458 SEVPTPSPSVAPTPS
+458 
-473 EVPTPS
+473 
-479 PSAAPTPSEVP
+479 AAPTPSEF
-490 TPSPSAVPTP
+490 
-500 SEVPT
+500 
-505 PSPSAA
+505 
-511 PTPSEVPT
+511 PT
-519 LSPPAAPTPTAAPS
+519 LSPPAAPTPTAATS

-548 PTTVTPTPNVT
+548 PTTVTPTP
-559 VKPTASATPS
+559 
-569 ATPNVTVKPTTSAA
+569 
-583 PSATPNATVKPT
+583 
-595 ASAAPSA
+595 
-602 TPNATVKP
+602 TVKP

-656 TAKPVIKAKYPP
+656 TAKPVIKAKYPS

-703 ILFFGLKLAALKKK
+703 ILFFGLKLAALKKNN